1 MIFPSIEEY
10 KDALRIAGHS
20 LKTLHDYE
28 PVLRDDGDLWF
39 SSGNFAVV
47 FKVRHRTTGRLLAL
61 KCFTRHQENRT
72 ESYRLITE
80 CLKDYP
86 GDYLVRYEYHAEE
99 LWVNSR
105 AAGERDFPVLAMDW
119 AEGVTLGEYVRACC
133 ARDDRAALEKLIAEF
148 NWFAFWLL
156 SQPFAHGDLKPDNI
170 VVRPDGKPVLLDY
183 DGLYVPA
190 MKGQK
195 ARELGSPVYR
205 HPARTV
211 DAFDK
216 RIDDFALLVL
226 LLELRL
232 LSAAPAKHAGR
243 GGGESLYF
251 RADELRAPDWRT
263 GLPEVHASRHLLRC
277 FDGVLDGG
285 AVDLGTLLLAVL
297 RGDALPTLPP
307 VGKPR
312 VAILQKR
319 FEWESEMVFVEGGT
333 FWMGSAE
340 DDPDAGDYEKPAH
353 RVTIQDFFMGKY
365 PVTQKQWRE
374 VMGSDPRE
382 LYNKGCDECP
392 VEGVSWDDVQE
403 FLKKLNALTGKTY
416 RLPSEAEWEYAAR
429 GGKHSL
435 SFGEG
440 RGGVGYLYSGSNSLD
455 EVGWYDDNYKQGN
468 TFGSQKT
475 TRPVGTKKPNE
486 LGLYDMSGNVWE
498 WCADDLHSDYNGA
511 PTDGRA
517 WVDSPRGSIRVFR
530 GGSWPYDAQYC
541 RVSYR
546 FYGTPECRYYYL
558 GFRLARSV

>member
-10 KDALRIAGHS
+10 KDALRIAAHS

-61 KCFTRHQENRT
+61 KCFTRHQENRAG
-72 ESYRLITE
+72 SYRLITE

-86 GDYLVRYEYHAEE
+86 GDYLVRYEYHDEE

-119 AEGVTLGEYVRACC
+119 AEGVTLGEYVRTCC
-133 ARDDRAALEKLIAEF
+133 ARDDRAALEKLIVEF

-183 DGLYVPA
+183 DGMYVPA
-190 MKGQK
+190 MKGQP

-232 LSAAPAKHAGR
+232 LAAAPAKHAGR

-251 RADELRAPDWRT
+251 RADELRAQDWRT

-277 FDGVLDGG
+277 FDGVLDGSP
-285 AVDLGTLLLAVL
+285 VDLATLLLAVL
-297 RGDALPTLPP
+297 RGDALLPLPP
-307 VGKPR
+307 VEKPR
-312 VAILQKR
+312 VAILQPR
-319 FEWESEMVFVEGGT
+319 FEWEPEMVFVEGGT

-340 DDPDAGDYEKPAH
+340 EDEKADDYEKPAH
-353 RVTIQDFFMGKY
+353 RVTLNDFYIGKY
-365 PVTQKQWRE
+365 LVTQRLWTQ
-374 VMGSDPRE
+374 VMGTNPS
-382 LYNKGCDECP
+382 YFKNCDDCP
-392 VEGVSWDDVQE
+392 VESVSWDDVQE
-403 FLKKLNALTGKTY
+403 FIRELNGLTGKQY
-416 RLPSEAEWEYAAR
+416 RLPTEAEWEYAAR
-429 GGKHSL
+429 GGKKS
-435 SFGEG
+435 
-440 RGGVGYLYSGSNSLD
+440 RGYLYCGSNNLD
-455 EVGWYDDNYKQGN
+455 EVGWHIENAKKGN
-468 TFGSQKT
+468 THGSRFT
-475 TRPVGTKKPNE
+475 IRPVGIKKANE
-486 LGLYDMSGNVWE
+486 LGIHDMSGNVWE
-498 WCADDLHSDYNGA
+498 WCSDWYEDY
-511 PTDGRA
+511 PTAAQTNPTGPA
-517 WVDSPRGSIRVFR
+517 SGSNRMAR
-530 GGSWPYDAQYC
+530 GGSGGNDARYC

-546 FYGTPECRYYYL
+546 AGWGPGNRGSSL

>member
-119 AEGVTLGEYVRACC
+119 AEGVNLGEYARACC

-232 LSAAPAKHAGR
+232 LAAAPAKHAGR

-251 RADELRAPDWRT
+251 RADELRAQDWRA

-277 FDGVLDGG
+277 FDAALEGG
-285 AVDLGTLLLAVL
+285 MVDLATLLLAVL
-297 RGDALPTLPP
+297 RGDDSPALPP
-307 VGKPR
+307 VEKPR
-312 VAILQKR
+312 VAILQPR
-319 FEWESEMVFVEGGT
+319 FEWEPEMVFVEGGEFMMREMLIENPIIPT
-333 FWMGSAE
+333 MIDGKIVWMSKDIKDSDWPISRAIVE
-340 DDPDAGDYEKPAH
+340 DFH
-353 RVTIQDFFMGKY
+353 IGKY
-365 PVTQKQWRE
+365 QVTQSQWQK
-374 VMGSDPRE
+374 VMGNNPSHFKDCE
-382 LYNKGCDECP
+382 QCP
-392 VEGVSWDDVQE
+392 VENVNWDDVKI
-403 FLKKLNALTGKTY
+403 FIKKLNLLTGKDF
-416 RLPSEAEWEYAAR
+416 RLPNVEEWVFAAK
-429 GGKHSL
+429 GGNL
-435 SFGEG
+435 SQGFIF
-440 RGGVGYLYSGSNSLD
+440 SGSNDINL
-455 EVGWYDDNYKQGN
+455 VAWYKENSEN
-468 TFGSQKT
+468 KT
-475 TRPVGTKKPNE
+475 HPIGMKMSNE
-486 LGLYDMSGNVWE
+486 LGLYDMTGNVEE
-498 WCADDLHSDYNGA
+498 WLED
-511 PTDGRA
+511 
-517 WVDSPRGSIRVFR
+517 
-530 GGSWPYDAQYC
+530 SWPPDSKEIV
-541 RVSYR
+541 VSLINYHSRSKSFATCGDSFFLDSKYYHIDKCNFLERNDRYR
-546 FYGTPECRYYYL
+546 FV
-558 GFRLARSV
+558 GFRLAMH